1 MKTAFIFPAFVSE
14 YIGTEIQVLD
24 TFSSHF
30 QQYLQD
36 TSTITGDDLTIFSL
50 ENAVFI
56 EDELRS
62 QLISYIFSCSLSDV
76 LIHRGLKPDI
86 LAGYSMGLY
95 AALYT
100 GGVIDFGSGIRL
112 IKVSFHISKT
122 VINGVD
128 SGMGSIIGLTLNEIE
143 NIIKTN
149 ALKAEI
155 ANTNSV
161 HSHLVT
167 GETTAVKRLLDISRE
182 TGALNVSLLNV
193 KTPYHS
199 RLLADTQ
206 NQFHQFILEEIEL
219 KQSKYPVLSS
229 INQQLLESPLE
240 ISSELTNNLF
250 KRINWMHSFEQ
261 MLLHGV
267 SRFIE
272 CGAGKSLQKISRFM
286 PGDFTVYPMNK
297 VGKLLA

>member
-24 TFSSHF
+24 NFSSHF
-30 QQYLQD
+30 QQYLRN
-36 TSTITGDDLTIFSL
+36 TSKITGDDFTTFSL
-50 ENAVFI
+50 ENTAFI
-56 EDELRS
+56 EDELHS

-76 LIHRGLKPDI
+76 LIQRGLKPDI

-112 IKVSFHISKT
+112 IKEAFHISKS

-206 NQFHQFILEEIEL
+206 NQFQQFISDEIEL

-229 INQQLLESPLE
+229 INQQLLESPE
-240 ISSELTNNLF
+240 KISSELTNNLF
-250 KRINWMHSFEQ
+250 QRINWMHSFEQ